1 MKPTAGGYGNV
12 KCHET
17 AQYKTNLVTVAASRE
32 HLRVPFSYSCAG
44 RTPLQL
50 LTNERSTLAE
60 VAPKQALLLVPEEE
74 FAAHGVRIHCAPPD
88 DSRLA
93 HC

>member
-32 HLRVPFSYSCAG
+32 HLRVP
-44 RTPLQL
+44 L
-50 LTNERSTLAE
+50 LAI
-60 VAPKQALLLVPEEE
+60 LLLILK
-74 FAAHGVRIHCAPPD
+74 G
-88 DSRLA
+88 SWL
-93 HC
+93 